1 MTAGCRSLH
10 THRMNTTTPLAPNQ
24 MDRRTRVIAGT
35 AGLIAI
41 ALVIV
46 TISQSTTPDVTIPGA
61 AKAVATWLR
70 SPSTGSGAGIG
81 LSASAISYLPMIV
94 FLGGLC
100 RLVAEWARS
109 PLWKAAAVVAAAL
122 FLAGA
127 VVGDAMA
134 MSVPL
139 VIGSST
145 DIHISADIVAF
156 SDRAWLVSYVE
167 AHVALATL
175 AAVTTIAGWSA
186 RRHGA
191 RVPIVVLL
199 LGALGTIAVIPL
211 VLFPTT
217 FAVFL
222 ISNQLRLLWLIVTAI
237 WLIVRRGDSTV
248 EAAEP
253 ALAAS

>member
-1 MTAGCRSLH
+1 MLTAP
-10 THRMNTTTPLAPNQ
+10 TQ

-46 TISQSTTPDVTIPGA
+46 TISQSTTPDVTVPGA
-61 AKAVATWLR
+61 AKEVATWLR
-70 SPSTGSGAGIG
+70 NPSTGSGAGIG
-81 LSASAISYLPMIV
+81 LGASAISYLPMIV

-100 RLVAEWARS
+100 RVVAEWARS

-127 VVGDAMA
+127 VAGDAMA

-139 VIGSST
+139 LIGSKT
-145 DIHISADIVAF
+145 DIHISVDIVAF
-156 SDRAWLVSYVE
+156 SDRAWLISYVE

-191 RVPIVVLL
+191 KVPIVVLL

-222 ISNQLRLLWLIVTAI
+222 VSNQLRLLWLVVSAV
-237 WLIVRRGDSTV
+237 WLILRRSDVTTDL
-248 EAAEP
+248 AEP
-253 ALAAS
+253 ALVTA